1 LGVLYRGA
9 GLDIVWQDLVAMT
22 AIGAIFFAI
31 ALARF
36 RDTVTRNQG

>member
-1 LGVLYRGA
+1 
-9 GLDIVWQDLVAMT
+9 MT
-22 AIGAIFFAI
+22 TIGAIFFAI